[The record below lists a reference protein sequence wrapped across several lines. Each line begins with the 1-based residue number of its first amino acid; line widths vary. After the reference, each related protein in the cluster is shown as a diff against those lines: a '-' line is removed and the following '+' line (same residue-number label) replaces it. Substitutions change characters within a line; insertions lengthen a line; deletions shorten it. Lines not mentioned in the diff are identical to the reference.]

1 MNGMKTKVLAGM
13 IIGLLL
19 LASPALASGS
29 ANASDLADTSDSE
42 NASDSGNTSD
52 PGNTSNLGNASDS
65 MAVSDSASSPD
76 IMLSILG
83 NANEDGT
90 IDMKDVEYTESIILG
105 SGNPTRFA
113 DATGDNSINMLD
125 VTKIELISLGKAK
138 ELTLVDGVG
147 RQVNVALPVK
157 NIIPTDYRTTET
169 LLALGTGDM
178 IVGVDRA
185 FHERMDEFG
194 LLDLPEVAVHG
205 KSVDY
210 EMVLTLK
217 PDIVLLPL
225 SQAEN
230 AEDIAKNLPNT
241 AVVSM
246 GLSSQK
252 TIDSDLTTMGFVL
265 GKEKEANEL
274 ISWMQRYEDLV
285 SEQTRD
291 LKSDDMPTFYY
302 EYMSGGDENWWV
314 ITPEDPSAGKVA
326 EGTGGFNIATGLA
339 GKSVEVDPEWVIVK
353 NPDFMFADLMKGFD
367 SGPGKTEEDM
377 ENLLAKVL
385 SGRPGFEKVNAVKNN
400 NVYLVDRDVIGG
412 PRWVIGRIYFAKCMH
427 PELFEDIN
435 PEEIHKEYLKKFHN
449 LEVSGT
455 WFYPL
460 PE

>member
-1 MNGMKTKVLAGM
+1 MKIKVVAGI

-19 LASPALASGS
+19 LTLLELPV
-29 ANASDLADTSDSE
+29 
-42 NASDSGNTSD
+42 NASDSGNISSPAD
-52 PGNTSNLGNASDS
+52 ESDS
-65 MAVSDSASSPD
+65 ENTLDPVAVSHSAAIPD
-76 IMLSILG
+76 TVLSILG
-83 NANEDGT
+83 NANADKT
-90 IDMKDVEYTESIILG
+90 IDLEDVQYTENIILG
-105 SGNPTRFA
+105 SGNQMQFA
-113 DATGDNSINMLD
+113 DATGDNSIDMLD

-138 ELTLVDGVG
+138 EITLVDGVG
-147 RQVNVALPVK
+147 RQVNVALPVN

-194 LLDLPEVAVHG
+194 LLDLPEVSMHG

-217 PDIVLLPL
+217 PDIVLLSL

-241 AVVSM
+241 AVVVM
-246 GLSSQK
+246 GLSSQE
-252 TIDSDLTTMGFVL
+252 TINSDLATMGLVL
-265 GKEKEANEL
+265 GKEKEADEL

-285 SEQTRD
+285 IERTRD

-314 ITPEDPSAGKVA
+314 ITPEDSSAGKVA
-326 EGTGGFNIATGLA
+326 EGSGGFNIATGLA
-339 GKSVEVDPEWVIVK
+339 GKSIEVDPEWVIVK
-353 NPDFMFADLMKGFD
+353 NPDFMFADLMKGLD

-377 ENLLAKVL
+377 EKLLEKVL
-385 SGRPGFEKVNAVKNN
+385 SNRPGFEKVSAVKNN
-400 NVYLVDRDVIGG
+400 NVYLVDRDIIGG
-412 PRWVIGRIYFAKCMH
+412 PRWAIGRIYFAKCMH
-427 PELFEDIN
+427 PELFEGVN
-435 PEEIHKEYLKKFHN
+435 PEEIHQEYLKKFHD
-449 LEVSGT
+449 LEVSGA
-455 WFYPL
+455 WAYPL

>member
-1 MNGMKTKVLAGM
+1 MKIKVVAGI

-19 LASPALASGS
+19 LTLLELPV
-29 ANASDLADTSDSE
+29 
-42 NASDSGNTSD
+42 NASDSGNISSPAD
-52 PGNTSNLGNASDS
+52 ESDS
-65 MAVSDSASSPD
+65 ENTLDPVAVSHSAAIPD
-76 IMLSILG
+76 TVLSILG
-83 NANEDGT
+83 NANADKT
-90 IDMKDVEYTESIILG
+90 IDLEDVQYTENIILG
-105 SGNPTRFA
+105 SGNQMQFA
-113 DATGDNSINMLD
+113 DATGDNSIDMLD

-138 ELTLVDGVG
+138 EITLVDGVG
-147 RQVNVALPVK
+147 RQVNVALPVN

-194 LLDLPEVAVHG
+194 LLDLPEVSMHG

-217 PDIVLLPL
+217 PDIVLLSL

-241 AVVSM
+241 AVVVM
-246 GLSSQK
+246 GLSSQE
-252 TIDSDLTTMGFVL
+252 TINSDLATMGLVL
-265 GKEKEANEL
+265 GKEKEADEL

-285 SEQTRD
+285 IERTRD

-314 ITPEDPSAGKVA
+314 ITPEDSSAGKVA
-326 EGTGGFNIATGLA
+326 EGSGGFNIATGLA
-339 GKSVEVDPEWVIVK
+339 GKSIEVDPEWVIVK
-353 NPDFMFADLMKGFD
+353 NPDFMFADLMKGLD

-377 ENLLAKVL
+377 EKLLEKVL
-385 SGRPGFEKVNAVKNN
+385 SNRPGFEKVSAVKNN
-400 NVYLVDRDVIGG
+400 NVYLVDRDIIGG
-412 PRWVIGRIYFAKCMH
+412 PRWAIGRIYFAKCMH
-427 PELFEDIN
+427 PELFEGVN
-435 PEEIHKEYLKKFHN
+435 PEKIHQEYLKKFHD
-449 LEVSGT
+449 LEVSGA
-455 WFYPL
+455 WAYPL